1 MRVTDTEPYVVDK
14 NLGRKLVQA
23 DDDLPYVLKYA
34 GEDSLVIGTDY
45 GHQDQSSEIAA
56 LRMIREKGDV
66 EPRLIDKIL
75 GENAIAL
82 YGL

>member
-1 MRVTDTEPYVVDK
+1 
-14 NLGRKLVQA
+14 
-23 DDDLPYVLKYA
+23 
-34 GEDSLVIGTDY
+34 
-45 GHQDQSSEIAA
+45 
-56 LRMIREKGDV
+56 MIREKGDV